1 MQDNSLLFNNAK
13 IEGIVTVTGDK
24 EIDFL
29 STYSD
34 YNLSEKD
41 AQASKQ
47 LLIYVSKLLKNF
59 LKACG

>member
-34 YNLSEKD
+34 YNLSDSIMECNLRIMTNIWD
-41 AQASKQ
+41 
-47 LLIYVSKLLKNF
+47 
-59 LKACG
+59 